1 MATSP
6 SPVTTAAWQQTTLN
20 SGGGSIIVSYRPEEV
35 RLESVVPQAGFA
47 YEINDDGPD
56 RVEVEFE
63 AGDAKYRLRAE
74 WTSDGF
80 VTEVE
85 ADGD

>member
-1 MATSP
+1 M
-6 SPVTTAAWQQTTLN
+6 
-20 SGGGSIIVSYRPEEV
+20 IVSYRSSEV

-63 AGDAKYRLRAE
+63 SGGAKYRLRAE
-74 WTSDGF
+74 WTSEGF
-80 VTEVE
+80 VTEV
-85 ADGD
+85 DSDD